1 MNSAFKK
8 MATPY
13 VIWLYILAILPVF
26 IMFGLIFISSEG
38 LSLDEASFTL
48 ENFLALK
55 EEGNIKAFFTSFQFA
70 FITTFLT
77 VMIGYFIAYRVFR
90 SKFAN
95 KFLVLT
101 VLVLPMWSNILLRVE
116 ALGNIMEPNNIIS
129 DLLSRIGIHIHMSI
143 KGTELAVIIGLVFT
157 YLPFMILPIYT
168 SLEKIDY
175 SLEEASL
182 DLGLTEFKTFW
193 KVVFPMSLRG
203 IAAGSIMVFLP
214 SLSGFAIPKIL
225 GKGNIPSIGEVIE
238 RSFMNM
244 DYNIGSLF
252 AISIL
257 FVILV
262 SLAIINKIDKEGE
275 LLL

>member
-175 SLEEASL
+175 SNVFTRNCS
-182 DLGLTEFKTFW
+182 GGYYGIFTF
-193 KVVFPMSLRG
+193 F
-203 IAAGSIMVFLP
+203 
-214 SLSGFAIPKIL
+214 
-225 GKGNIPSIGEVIE
+225 E
-238 RSFMNM
+238 RFCYSQNFR
-244 DYNIGSLF
+244 
-252 AISIL
+252 
-257 FVILV
+257 
-262 SLAIINKIDKEGE
+262 
-275 LLL
+275 

>member
-257 FVILV
+257 FVILA